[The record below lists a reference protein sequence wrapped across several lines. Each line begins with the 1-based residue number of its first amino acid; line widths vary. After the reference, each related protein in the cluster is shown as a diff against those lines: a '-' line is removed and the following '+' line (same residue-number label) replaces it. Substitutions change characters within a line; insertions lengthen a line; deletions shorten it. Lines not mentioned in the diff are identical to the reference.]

1 MNEHAGMK
9 TLLLGLTLGLAAAAA
24 QAQLHAGGEYNSTYA
39 NLGIK
44 GYDPVAYFKVGRS
57 VKGSDRH
64 SADYGG
70 VTWHFAS
77 AENRDAFK
85 ASPAAYAPQY
95 GGFCSWGVAEKGR
108 LFDVDPEN
116 GWTIHDGKLYLN
128 FNADINRTLRSRAA
142 SFVQAA
148 DRKWPAL
155 SR

>member
-1 MNEHAGMK
+1 MRR
-9 TLLLGLTLGLAAAAA
+9 TLLGLALALASASAF
-24 QAQLHAGGEYNSTYA
+24 AQLHAGGEYNSTYA
-39 NLGIK
+39 NIGIK

-57 VKGSDRH
+57 VKGSDRDT
-64 SADYGG
+64 ADYGG

-85 ASPAAYAPQY
+85 ASPASYAPQY

-128 FNADINRTLRSRAA
+128 FNADINRTFQRRAA
-142 SFVQAA
+142 SFVQAG
-148 DRKWPAL
+148 DRKWPEL
-155 SR
+155 NR